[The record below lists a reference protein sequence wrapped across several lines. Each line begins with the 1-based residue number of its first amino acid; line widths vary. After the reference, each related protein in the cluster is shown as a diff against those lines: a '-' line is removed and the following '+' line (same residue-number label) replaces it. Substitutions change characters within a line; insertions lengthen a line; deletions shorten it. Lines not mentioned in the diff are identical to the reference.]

1 MFKLFKRGPSGP
13 VSFEKQ
19 LSTLANCGIKLAP
32 GVAPE
37 ALLESFDREAFEA
50 EPYRLLLVC
59 MGGEAESESQAGER
73 GYPCDN
79 IWHFDTECIEDHGAY
94 AAIARRMKDL
104 AQGELPLEEI
114 NDYVDVEAGEARVTF
129 RLAGQSYRWDAEV
142 KDDWVDPMILS
153 RFSDL
158 LSRVGRS
165 RRFTYIDLGGQDCLI
180 GCATAQERER
190 LSRETGLKVEWLK

>member
-1 MFKLFKRGPSGP
+1 MGPS
-13 VSFEKQ
+13 SDQ
-19 LSTLANCGIKLAP
+19 RC
-32 GVAPE
+32 E
-37 ALLESFDREAFEA
+37 A
-50 EPYRLLLVC
+50 
-59 MGGEAESESQAGER
+59 
-73 GYPCDN
+73 
-79 IWHFDTECIEDHGAY
+79 
-94 AAIARRMKDL
+94 
-104 AQGELPLEEI
+104 
-114 NDYVDVEAGEARVTF
+114 F

-142 KDDWVDPMILS
+142 KDDWVDPIILS